1 LESTV
6 NTVVLVYK
14 PRPTPTDADRAHMAA
29 RLENLLGIPAELLL
43 GVPTDNPWI
52 RGLLSVDPLLAER
65 APHIL
70 ETALA
75 TAPPRR
81 WKTRSTK
88 RSAPVRAP
96 AADHRLTRERMDQAA

>member
-1 LESTV
+1 M

-14 PRPTPTDADRAHMAA
+14 PRLAPTDADRAHMAA
-29 RLENLLGIPAELLL
+29 RLEKLLGISAELLL
-43 GVPTDNPWI
+43 GTLPDNPWI
-52 RGLLSVDPLLAER
+52 RGLLSVDPLLVER
-65 APHIL
+65 APRIL

-88 RSAPVRAP
+88 RSAVVRVP
-96 AADHRLTRERMDQAA
+96 AADHRLTREWMGQAA

>member
-1 LESTV
+1 M

-14 PRPTPTDADRAHMAA
+14 LPPASADADRAHMAT
-29 RLENLLGIPAELLL
+29 RLEGILGIPAELLL
-43 GVPTDNPWI
+43 AAPTDTPRI

-65 APHIL
+65 APRVL

-88 RSAPVRAP
+88 RSPVVRVP
-96 AADHRLTRERMDQAA
+96 AADHRLTRERMGQAA